1 MVLFNIIFIIS
12 FLILGVGA
20 LMLIWRNLDDINKL
34 NNPKTIL
41 KDLHPELEN
50 VQPGD
55 ELMTVNFGEENEED
69 PLYKSLK
76 NRINELNDELDDE
89 EEDEDEEFDRGPS
102 LDIAGIRN
110 NPYNFLGRRF
120 VADGGIMR
128 VGLKDGVTKD
138 GMFRMKRD
146 GFLMSP
152 DFDNMTEEQKMYM
165 EGMKIQEKMKQ
176 EALKKFL
183 DKLKE
188 SMPENERNIRPVP
201 MPTYGPD
208 DFKKGLRP

>member
-1 MVLFNIIFIIS
+1 MIALFNIIFIIS

-76 NRINELNDELDDE
+76 NRIDELNEERYDDE
-89 EEDEDEEFDRGPS
+89 DDEDED
-102 LDIAGIRN
+102 
-110 NPYNFLGRRF
+110 
-120 VADGGIMR
+120 DGGDVVVR
-128 VGLKDGVTKD
+128 T
-138 GMFRMKRD
+138 
-146 GFLMSP
+146 
-152 DFDNMTEEQKMYM
+152 
-165 EGMKIQEKMKQ
+165 
-176 EALKKFL
+176 
-183 DKLKE
+183 
-188 SMPENERNIRPVP
+188 
-201 MPTYGPD
+201 
-208 DFKKGLRP
+208 

>member
-1 MVLFNIIFIIS
+1 MIALFNIIFIIS

-76 NRINELNDELDDE
+76 NRIDELNEERYDDE
-89 EEDEDEEFDRGPS
+89 EEDDD
-102 LDIAGIRN
+102 
-110 NPYNFLGRRF
+110 
-120 VADGGIMR
+120 DGGLIVR
-128 VGLKDGVTKD
+128 K
-138 GMFRMKRD
+138 
-146 GFLMSP
+146 
-152 DFDNMTEEQKMYM
+152 
-165 EGMKIQEKMKQ
+165 
-176 EALKKFL
+176 
-183 DKLKE
+183 
-188 SMPENERNIRPVP
+188 
-201 MPTYGPD
+201 
-208 DFKKGLRP
+208 

>member
-1 MVLFNIIFIIS
+1 MIALFNIIFIIS

-76 NRINELNDELDDE
+76 NRIDELNEERYDD
-89 EEDEDEEFDRGPS
+89 EDEDDDED
-102 LDIAGIRN
+102 
-110 NPYNFLGRRF
+110 
-120 VADGGIMR
+120 DGGDVVVR
-128 VGLKDGVTKD
+128 T
-138 GMFRMKRD
+138 
-146 GFLMSP
+146 
-152 DFDNMTEEQKMYM
+152 
-165 EGMKIQEKMKQ
+165 
-176 EALKKFL
+176 
-183 DKLKE
+183 
-188 SMPENERNIRPVP
+188 
-201 MPTYGPD
+201 
-208 DFKKGLRP
+208 

>member
-12 FLILGVGA
+12 FFILGVGA

-76 NRINELNDELDDE
+76 NRIDELNEERYDD
-89 EEDEDEEFDRGPS
+89 EDEDDDED
-102 LDIAGIRN
+102 
-110 NPYNFLGRRF
+110 
-120 VADGGIMR
+120 DGGDVVVR
-128 VGLKDGVTKD
+128 
-138 GMFRMKRD
+138 
-146 GFLMSP
+146 
-152 DFDNMTEEQKMYM
+152 
-165 EGMKIQEKMKQ
+165 
-176 EALKKFL
+176 A
-183 DKLKE
+183 
-188 SMPENERNIRPVP
+188 
-201 MPTYGPD
+201 
-208 DFKKGLRP
+208 

>member
-69 PLYKSLK
+69 LLYKSLK
-76 NRINELNDELDDE
+76 NRIDELNEERYDDE
-89 EEDEDEEFDRGPS
+89 EEDDD
-102 LDIAGIRN
+102 
-110 NPYNFLGRRF
+110 
-120 VADGGIMR
+120 DGGLIVR
-128 VGLKDGVTKD
+128 K
-138 GMFRMKRD
+138 
-146 GFLMSP
+146 
-152 DFDNMTEEQKMYM
+152 
-165 EGMKIQEKMKQ
+165 
-176 EALKKFL
+176 
-183 DKLKE
+183 
-188 SMPENERNIRPVP
+188 
-201 MPTYGPD
+201 
-208 DFKKGLRP
+208 

>member
-1 MVLFNIIFIIS
+1 MIALFNIIFIIS

-76 NRINELNDELDDE
+76 NRIDELNEERYDDE
-89 EEDEDEEFDRGPS
+89 DDEDED
-102 LDIAGIRN
+102 
-110 NPYNFLGRRF
+110 
-120 VADGGIMR
+120 DGGEVVVR
-128 VGLKDGVTKD
+128 T
-138 GMFRMKRD
+138 
-146 GFLMSP
+146 
-152 DFDNMTEEQKMYM
+152 
-165 EGMKIQEKMKQ
+165 
-176 EALKKFL
+176 
-183 DKLKE
+183 
-188 SMPENERNIRPVP
+188 
-201 MPTYGPD
+201 
-208 DFKKGLRP
+208 

>member
-1 MVLFNIIFIIS
+1 MIALFNIIFIIS

-76 NRINELNDELDDE
+76 NRIDELNEERYDDE
-89 EEDEDEEFDRGPS
+89 DDDEDED
-102 LDIAGIRN
+102 
-110 NPYNFLGRRF
+110 
-120 VADGGIMR
+120 DGGD
-128 VGLKDGVTKD
+128 VGVRT
-138 GMFRMKRD
+138 
-146 GFLMSP
+146 
-152 DFDNMTEEQKMYM
+152 
-165 EGMKIQEKMKQ
+165 
-176 EALKKFL
+176 
-183 DKLKE
+183 
-188 SMPENERNIRPVP
+188 
-201 MPTYGPD
+201 
-208 DFKKGLRP
+208 

>member
-1 MVLFNIIFIIS
+1 MIALFNIIFIIS

-76 NRINELNDELDDE
+76 NRIDELNEERYDDE
-89 EEDEDEEFDRGPS
+89 DDDED
-102 LDIAGIRN
+102 
-110 NPYNFLGRRF
+110 
-120 VADGGIMR
+120 DGGDVVVR
-128 VGLKDGVTKD
+128 T
-138 GMFRMKRD
+138 
-146 GFLMSP
+146 
-152 DFDNMTEEQKMYM
+152 
-165 EGMKIQEKMKQ
+165 
-176 EALKKFL
+176 
-183 DKLKE
+183 
-188 SMPENERNIRPVP
+188 
-201 MPTYGPD
+201 
-208 DFKKGLRP
+208 